1 MQFGLS
7 ESQEFLKDSARKF
20 FAGECPSAE
29 MRRLMET
36 ETAYDADLWSKLTD
50 QGYTGIIFP
59 EAYGGVGLGKVELML
74 LMEEAGRAL
83 LPGPFFSTVVLAG
96 SVLDA
101 VASPA
106 HKQKYLGPICRGEAR
121 ATVALL
127 ESSATWNPRDV
138 QLTASNGNLSGEKYF
153 VPDPAVADF
162 IIVVA
167 RNGVFLVNSK
177 SPGLKISPMTA
188 MDLTRKLYVVE
199 FNNTPAEEISPT
211 TDLERAFD
219 IATAALSAE
228 LVGGMQRTL
237 DITVEYAKTRK
248 QFGKPIGTFQAVQ
261 HQCADMYLETESS
274 RSAVYYAGWALEE
287 NSPDATVAVSIAK
300 MYASDACR
308 GVGNRG
314 IQIHG
319 GMGFTWENDLHL
331 YYRRAKS
338 SETMFGDATFHRE
351 RIARQVIDSGP
362 NLAKTACHSQTRE
375 TSIISDLIHL
385 TKDNG
390 IAVITINNPPV
401 NALSPG
407 VPEGIAAAVEQIDKD
422 DCVKAAVLTG
432 GGTTFVA
439 GADIKEFGKITS
451 GKSGGGLE
459 LPSLLLKIEDCR
471 KPVVMAIHGS
481 AFG

>member
-36 ETAYDADLWSKLTD
+36 DTAYDAALWSKLTD

-101 VASPA
+101 VASPE
-106 HKQKYLGPICRGEAR
+106 HKQKYLAPICRGEAR
-121 ATVALL
+121 STVAIL
-127 ESSATWNPRDV
+127 ESNASWSPRDI
-138 QLTASNGNLSGEKYF
+138 QLTAANGKITGEKYF
-153 VPDPAVADF
+153 VSDAAIADF
-162 IIVVA
+162 IVVVA
-167 RNGVFLVNSK
+167 RNGVFAVKAKAL
-177 SPGLKISPMTA
+177 GLKISPMLA

-199 FNNTPAEEISPT
+199 FNNTPAEEIGAAT
-211 TDLERAFD
+211 NLARAFD
-219 IATAALSAE
+219 VATAALSAE

-287 NSPDATVAVSIAK
+287 NSPDASTAVSIAK
-300 MYASDACR
+300 MYASDAAR
-308 GVGNRG
+308 TVGNRG

-319 GMGFTWENDLHL
+319 GMGFTWENDVQL

-338 SETMFGDATFHRE
+338 SETAFGDATFHRE
-351 RIARQVIDSGP
+351 RIASMVID
-362 NLAKTACHSQTRE
+362 A
-375 TSIISDLIHL
+375 
-385 TKDNG
+385 
-390 IAVITINNPPV
+390 
-401 NALSPG
+401 
-407 VPEGIAAAVEQIDKD
+407 
-422 DCVKAAVLTG
+422 
-432 GGTTFVA
+432 
-439 GADIKEFGKITS
+439 
-451 GKSGGGLE
+451 GGLAA
-459 LPSLLLKIEDCR
+459 K
-471 KPVVMAIHGS
+471 S
-481 AFG
+481 A

>member
-36 ETAYDADLWSKLTD
+36 DTAYDAELWSKLTD

-59 EAYGGVGLGKVELML
+59 EEYGGVGLGQVELML

-101 VASPA
+101 VCTPA
-106 HKQKYLGPICRGEAR
+106 LKGKYLAPICRGEVR
-121 ATVALL
+121 ATVAIL
-127 ESSATWNPRDV
+127 EANASWNSRDV
-138 QLTASNGNLSGEKYF
+138 QLNAANGKLNGEKFF
-153 VPDPAVADF
+153 VPDAAVANF

-167 RNGVFLVNSK
+167 GNGVFLVDSK
-177 SPGLKISPMTA
+177 AASLKISPMSG

-199 FNNTPAEEISPT
+199 FRNTPAEELGSVAQLP
-211 TDLERAFD
+211 RAFD

-237 DITVEYAKTRK
+237 EITVEYAKTRK
-248 QFGKPIGTFQAVQ
+248 QFGKPIGSFQAVQ

-287 NSPDATVAVSIAK
+287 KAPDAATAVSIAK
-300 MYASDACR
+300 MYASDAGR
-308 GVGNRG
+308 TVGNRG

-319 GMGFTWENDLHL
+319 GMGFTWENDVHL
-331 YYRRAKS
+331 YYRRAKA
-338 SETMFGDATFHRE
+338 SETAFGDATFHRE
-351 RIARQVIDSGP
+351 RIASAVIDSG
-362 NLAKTACHSQTRE
+362 NVAAKTA
-375 TSIISDLIHL
+375 
-385 TKDNG
+385 
-390 IAVITINNPPV
+390 
-401 NALSPG
+401 
-407 VPEGIAAAVEQIDKD
+407 
-422 DCVKAAVLTG
+422 
-432 GGTTFVA
+432 
-439 GADIKEFGKITS
+439 
-451 GKSGGGLE
+451 
-459 LPSLLLKIEDCR
+459 
-471 KPVVMAIHGS
+471 
-481 AFG
+481 